1 MTDWDNHFLSGSK
14 QAGNWYPQTD
24 DQPLDWFEKVSL
36 AIAYVLGGTAVL
48 ILAAVLVAQIYQGI
62 AP

>member
-1 MTDWDNHFLSGSK
+1 MTDWDYIYMASK
-14 QAGNWYPQTD
+14 EAGNYYPQTD
-24 DQPLDWFEKVSL
+24 YQPLDWFEKVSL
-36 AIAYVLGGTAVL
+36 AIACVGGTAVL

>member
-1 MTDWDNHFLSGSK
+1 MTDLDYIYMASK
-14 QAGNWYPQTD
+14 EAGNYYPD
-24 DQPLDWFEKVSL
+24 DQPLDGFEKVSL

>member
-1 MTDWDNHFLSGSK
+1 MTDWDYIYMASK
-14 QAGNWYPQTD
+14 EAGNYYPQTD